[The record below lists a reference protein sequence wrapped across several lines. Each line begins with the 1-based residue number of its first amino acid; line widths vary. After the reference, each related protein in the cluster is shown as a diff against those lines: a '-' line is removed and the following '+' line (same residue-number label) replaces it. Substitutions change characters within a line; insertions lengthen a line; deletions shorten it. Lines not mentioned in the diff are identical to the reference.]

1 MLNFER
7 SPDTEAVII
16 ALRGVNEEAT
26 YQGLAKQANMSLL
39 RLKSVL
45 RSARQILRR
54 EKILFGTITGVGVKR
69 LADTD
74 KVRKSEDNKKRMANA
89 AKRGIKELDT
99 IEHFELLI
107 PIDQLTVTTNRTIF
121 HLTRQQ
127 LKAMPKAE
135 PVPASS
141 TTASNADLAANLVK
155 MVRK

>member
-26 YQGLAKQANMSLL
+26 YEGLAKQANL
-39 RLKSVL
+39 RLPRLKEVL
-45 RSARQILRR
+45 PSARQILRR

-74 KVRKSEDNKKRMANA
+74 KVRKSEHNKKRMANA

-135 PVPASS
+135 PP
-141 TTASNADLAANLVK
+141 TTTTTESNANLAANLVK